1 MITNPILLS
10 DLPILVGAPS
20 NYPNGLARLLAAAIV
35 SKEFCRTLL
44 DDPER
49 ALEEGYQG
57 ETFLLSKE
65 EYDSLLSI
73 RAASLT
79 DLARRMT
86 LMLSKNTILI

>member
-10 DLPILVGAPS
+10 DLPILVGEPS
-20 NYPNGLARLLAAAIV
+20 SYPNGLARLLAAAIV
-35 SKEFCRTLL
+35 SKEFRRTLL
-44 DDPER
+44 DSPER

-86 LMLSKNTILI
+86 LMLSKNTILM